1 MRRINKTHDLGD
13 VTVATDPIG
22 IDHYHVK
29 IDPTSDGVNRS
40 SAQWDPTDSDT
51 KLPIKLRTEGFGGGP
66 LARST
71 YNIPYSIMI
80 PKFEVI
86 QPAETSMFLQARTV
100 SGSTVNA
107 NEASFVDQGFTDIQ
121 IHEPNYFD
129 SVRQVSSQINE
140 DAYLTD
146 LPGNKSLSVLI
157 DMATE
162 NSDLSPML
170 NLDHAAITFINNRIN
185 RPVTNY
191 DSDLRVNTVREDPDR
206 FFYITKNIILEN
218 PATSL
223 EVIIDGYV
231 PDVCDLRV
239 FYAVNQDKELD
250 DVIFTPFPG
259 YKNLNN
265 DGKIITQTK
274 SDGLSNLKVPKVDQY
289 VQTPTLE
296 LFKEYLYST
305 DDLSP
310 FNQFRIKIV
319 GTSTN
324 AAVVPQ
330 LRNLRATALA

>member
-1 MRRINKTHDLGD
+1 
-13 VTVATDPIG
+13 
-22 IDHYHVK
+22 
-29 IDPTSDGVNRS
+29 
-40 SAQWDPTDSDT
+40 
-51 KLPIKLRTEGFGGGP
+51 
-66 LARST
+66 
-71 YNIPYSIMI
+71 
-80 PKFEVI
+80 
-86 QPAETSMFLQARTV
+86 
-100 SGSTVNA
+100 
-107 NEASFVDQGFTDIQ
+107 
-121 IHEPNYFD
+121 
-129 SVRQVSSQINE
+129 
-140 DAYLTD
+140 
-146 LPGNKSLSVLI
+146 
-157 DMATE
+157 
-162 NSDLSPML
+162 ML
-170 NLDHAAITFINNRIN
+170 NLDHAAIQFINNRIN

-191 DSDLRVNTVREDPDR
+191 EDDLRVNTVREDPDR

-259 YKNLNN
+259 YKNLDN

-296 LFKEYLYST
+296 LFKEYVYST

>member
-1 MRRINKTHDLGD
+1 M
-13 VTVATDPIG
+13 
-22 IDHYHVK
+22 
-29 IDPTSDGVNRS
+29 
-40 SAQWDPTDSDT
+40 
-51 KLPIKLRTEGFGGGP
+51 PIKLRTEGFGGGP

-80 PKFEVI
+80 PKFEII
-86 QPAETSMFLQARTV
+86 QPSETTMLLQARTV
-100 SGSTVNA
+100 SGSTVNS
-107 NEASFVDQGFTDIQ
+107 NEPSFVDQGFTDIQ
-121 IHEPNYFD
+121 VHEPNYFD

-157 DMATE
+157 DMATQ

-170 NLDHAAITFINNRIN
+170 NLDHAAIQFINNRIN

-191 DSDLRVNTVREDPDR
+191 EDDLRVNTVREDPDR

-274 SDGLSNLKVPKVDQY
+274 SDGLS
-289 VQTPTLE
+289 
-296 LFKEYLYST
+296 
-305 DDLSP
+305 LSL
-310 FNQFRIKIV
+310 IHI
-319 GTSTN
+319 
-324 AAVVPQ
+324 
-330 LRNLRATALA
+330 